1 MNRKAVIRKRAQI
14 RKRIKEVL
22 NRGLNTWYLI
32 QRNEGHGTL
41 KGHEMN
47 ELFNSYKL
55 EFHVLNYQLIS
66 YGDYSCPLG
75 YMGELCDQ
83 NTPFICTSC
92 LINSTRGMYE

>member
-41 KGHEMN
+41 KDHEMN
-47 ELFNSYKL
+47 ELFNNYKL